1 MKIDDLRKSQNVED
15 KRGQTSGRNLG
26 SSFNRGNA
34 NNQLLLQLLFSRTG
48 WKTKLI
54 LILLLVFLGGGT
66 GISDLFSDSSNSY
79 STSQVTQTANTS
91 VSDKDAEF
99 ISKVLASTED
109 FWTKEFQRNG
119 LNYQPPKLV
128 LYTDHIETASGTGYA
143 QSGPFYS
150 PADQKI
156 YLDLSF
162 YQDLSTKYG
171 ASGDFAMAY
180 VIAHEVGHHVQ
191 NELGTL
197 SDYAKKHSRLSELEG
212 NKLNV
217 RLELQADYYAGA
229 WANAVADQ
237 GLLDI
242 GDIDEALTAAHAV
255 GDDHLQQEAYGRTM
269 PDSFTHGTSEQRKR
283 WFQKGYDYGDLQH
296 GDTFSIPENQL

>member
-26 SSFNRGNA
+26 SSFNRGNS

-66 GISDLFSDSSNSY
+66 GISELFSGNSNSY

-128 LYTDHIETASGTGYA
+128 LYTDYIETASGTGYA

-197 SDYAKKHSRLSELEG
+197 SDYAKKHSRLSEVEG